1 MSSRD
6 SSTSGGSSGSPSYAP
21 VVTQETFRA
30 ERSQNH
36 RGERIERT
44 TGHGGG
50 SVTFNHHAR
59 GYERHAPSPNYSHSS
74 AYRKSS

>member
-6 SSTSGGSSGSPSYAP
+6 SSTSGGSSDSSGYTP
-21 VVTQETFRA
+21 VVRQETFRA

-36 RGERIERT
+36 RVERIERT
-44 TGHGGG
+44 TAHGG

-59 GYERHAPSPNYSHSS
+59 GYEHGAPSPNYGHSS
-74 AYRKSS
+74 AYRKSP